1 MAKEKFERTTGRID
15 APVGKGQYIEG
26 WPAYKPTTSQVN
38 KLRRLTGAGIMECKE
53 ALVEAKGDEQV
64 AVDVLKR
71 KGLAKAVELTG
82 HSANEG
88 CVLSK
93 SSTDHKYAAIIKLS
107 CETDFVAS
115 TPDFIKLA
123 QEIVDRAV
131 SKRVKKKDSLL
142 SMTSNG
148 QTISDLIA
156 NQSAITGEKVELSR
170 FEVLDGVFVG
180 NYNHPGNRIASIVE
194 MNKSFNNG
202 NKCMKEVCMQVAATN
217 PMALSVDFIVRD
229 AYNGFYNHYYEQAK
243 AELSSK
249 GQATE
254 QAVKN
259 LAEARLNKFLK
270 ENCLLEQQ
278 SLADEQNT
286 VSGYISCFDQEA
298 TVVNYVRLGIV
309 SQHVADTLVTIPNNI
324 SNPTPPVSENPGQQS
339 DPTPSTSN
347 DPKPNNQQL
356 EVKKDKKDKT
366 KKDKKE
372 DLTDLLPIK
381 GISIATKKALN
392 KKCNIYDIPG
402 LLCKGITL
410 ADRQKIAKI
419 LGVDV
424 RHVTLWLK
432 QADLW
437 RIPDMDTNLAYLAVL
452 AGIRQVDDYAKAD
465 PKKLMEVYKTLVAT
479 HPDLECPTEKRL
491 RDSIGYAKIF
501 VTGLSEN
508 SFVLNVDEEDEP
520 DRLFLDDFDQS
531 KLKTDSEIISEGLK
545 FLQDIEIALPLPHTI
560 SGHVQMRKNGELL
573 TEDTELDELK
583 VEIEGITSPT
593 MEKNEGEANLFA
605 YTTDASGLFHLVLPD
620 KYNMQDVITFTV
632 SRGGSKQKFVRQA
645 SEILNNVRVT
655 DSENELTAR
664 ELIETYDKLDAV
676 NKEITRIEQKIETY
690 DELSQKDSNQLKA
703 KEKNFVRDIDSYT
716 FKINKNTYKGIEA
729 VESEKAAKEA
739 ERDGLIEKIYG
750 ADFKTNDLE
759 KTLTNLLA
767 RTDLDSHIGELV
779 LNYNVFNGIF
789 NDKPKALPSVKL
801 MGEGE
806 TAVKLPTDTAPS
818 RVFNYNMIQRLVEPA
833 VYPPAGTEER
843 EKLNRPIDVMK
854 FKKQLAENPSNI
866 PQMASLGIGYVLNMH
881 QAWVPDGFALGTLL
895 YSTILAPGEEQR
907 LVVRENT
914 QSYEI
919 MDNAE
924 GNDAV
929 AEDYVTSQ
937 EDDTTATYNYAVNQL
952 MTGQSSSQYQ
962 VKSTSVGFSA
972 GGGYMGCSLGLN
984 VGHSKT
990 SGSASSSSRQSNSHN
1005 EASAAAQNFQH
1016 GIKTASERISQARR
1030 ISMRAATSSEKDSV
1044 ATRIIAN
1051 HNHSHAM
1058 TIQYWEVVRRYKL
1071 ETSIDSIDLML
1082 FVPLKPIQFLPLG
1095 QDLFLND
1102 PDHFDQKQFN
1112 IRYANMVRFYDTL
1125 SVRLPYKY
1133 RSGLNLVQKYAS
1145 YPKWELEHRGDD
1157 INSGSYTL
1165 TLQANFLE
1173 FDVVKA
1179 TLYLSNGKGV
1189 VVGQVL
1195 ENHPGAPSLDDI
1207 IFSHQARTKKAVQE
1221 AIVDARN
1228 TIGKT
1233 NMQFAFQLPSNVDK
1247 QDISYIRLE
1256 YSCKPT
1262 SCRLY
1267 GDYILNNVDLGN
1279 RARAFGYYYE
1289 SVEQDTT
1296 WTSWENQAVN
1306 TFCQAIQSTVK
1317 SVQEGV
1323 FNRIFGKVDAARI
1336 ARGIPSLPENFVVN
1350 EIDEGYSMTDRML
1363 RSISGLVLDKVTVK
1377 ENSESNPL
1385 PDTTVSTYTLQYN
1398 SVTIDVSSHIPVM
1411 RYNELQK
1418 MEAMLQHVAN
1428 ETMRYSQMI
1437 WSAMSDSERAMML
1450 ERYTVDMNFESYFDK
1465 LIGRPKEPINVP
1477 LLNCINV
1484 KKPLGFYGNCMMFPF
1499 TYPESLAKKVGKTAA
1514 ELQDALYRYHTS
1526 SFRVP
1531 TTIISLPTSG
1541 MIGEAVLGET
1551 NVSEEIDLTRFW
1563 NWKDSPIDSME
1574 ITPEYL
1580 NGTDYL
1586 ADKTT
1591 KDISALNL
1599 QGVNPTQA
1607 VTVPDLISALVAKQ
1621 TPKFDNITGLDQI
1634 NSLLGTATSTN
1645 ATAQA
1650 KVVDNSN
1657 ALATAALGYATEKLK
1672 ADKEEN
1678 IEKEKQVTM
1687 QKAVDKGINP
1697 YQTTG
1702 KTQTGNQPGA
1712 GQQDGGQQGGGQ
1724 QGGGQQGGGQQGG
1737 GQQGGGQQGG
1747 GQQGGGQQGGGQ
1759 QGGGQQGGGQQGGG
1773 QQGGGQQGG
1782 GQQGGGQQGGGQ
1794 QGGGQQGG
1802 GQQGGGQQGG
1812 GQQGDTSDFDDF
1824 FEDVSIDDFGFS
1836 GLSQTE
1842 TNRYKCLMAL
1852 AAAGG
1857 DERYSSFKE
1866 YQRIQDKMKERE
1878 GVDELEPINRFN
1890 YMMYAGALLY
1900 KYGFTKQEISDSSHF
1915 ILRKFGLE

>member
-1 MAKEKFERTTGRID
+1 MAKKSVERTTGRID

-26 WPAYKPTTSQVN
+26 WPAYKPTASQIN
-38 KLRRLTGAGIMECKE
+38 KLRSLTGEGVMECKE
-53 ALVEAKGDEQV
+53 ALVEAKGNQQA
-64 AVDVLKR
+64 AVDILKR
-71 KGLAKAVELTG
+71 KSLAKAIELSG

-93 SSTDHKYAAIIKLS
+93 TSSDHKYGVIIKLS
-107 CETDFVAS
+107 CESDFVAN
-115 TPDFIKLA
+115 TPGFVNLA
-123 QEIVDRAV
+123 QDIVDRAV
-131 SKRVKKKDSLL
+131 SKRVKKYDSLL
-142 SMTSNG
+142 STTING
-148 QTISDLIA
+148 DTVRDLIA
-156 NQSAITGEKVELSR
+156 NQSSITEEKVELER
-170 FEVLDGVFVG
+170 FEVLEGEYVA
-180 NYNHPGNRIASIVE
+180 NYNHPGNRLATIVE
-194 MNKSFNNG
+194 MNMSFDNG
-202 NKCMKEVCMQVAATN
+202 PEYVKEVCLQIAAMSPSSVESLHNLQLEDGRQTVGDYLSCYDQLARVVKFYRIGISSHQTN
-217 PMALSVDFIVRD
+217 
-229 AYNGFYNHYYEQAK
+229 
-243 AELSSK
+243 
-249 GQATE
+249 
-254 QAVKN
+254 
-259 LAEARLNKFLK
+259 
-270 ENCLLEQQ
+270 
-278 SLADEQNT
+278 
-286 VSGYISCFDQEA
+286 
-298 TVVNYVRLGIV
+298 
-309 SQHVADTLVTIPNNI
+309 DTFVTIPDNPAKPI
-324 SNPTPPVSENPGQQS
+324 STNPSNSNVQNQQS
-339 DPTPSTSN
+339 GG
-347 DPKPNNQQL
+347 
-356 EVKKDKKDKT
+356 KKNK

-381 GISIATKKALN
+381 GISIAMKKALN

-402 LLCKGITL
+402 LLCNGVVL
-410 ADRQKIAKI
+410 ANRQKLAKA

-437 RIPDMDTNLAYLAVL
+437 RIPDMDSNLAYLAVL
-452 AGIRQVDDYAKAD
+452 AGIRHVDDYSKAD
-465 PKKLMEVYKTLVAT
+465 PKKLMTVFKTLVAT
-479 HPDLECPTEKRL
+479 HPDLECPSEDKL
-491 RDSIGYAKIF
+491 RASLGYARVF
-501 VTGLSEN
+501 VTGLTEN
-508 SFVLNVDEEDEP
+508 SFVLNVDEEEKP
-520 DRLFLDDFDQS
+520 SRLFMDDIDQNR
-531 KLKTDSEIISEGLK
+531 LKTDSEIISEGLK

-560 SGHVQMRKNGELL
+560 SGTVRMRKNGELL
-573 TEDTELDELK
+573 SDGNECIEVDGLK
-583 VEIEGITSPT
+583 VEIDGVASPT
-593 MEKNEGEANLFA
+593 EEKNEDEPLLYA
-605 YTTDASGLFHLVLPD
+605 YTEATGGFILVLPD
-620 KYNMQDVITFTV
+620 KYNIQDAITFTV
-632 SRGGSKQKFVRQA
+632 SRGGNKQKFVKQA
-645 SEILNNVRVT
+645 SEILNNVYVPGNK
-655 DSENELTAR
+655 EMTAR
-664 ELIETYDKLDAV
+664 ELIETYDKLDAI
-676 NKEITRIEQKIETY
+676 NKEINTLEQKISTY
-690 DELSQKDSNQLKA
+690 EELSLKSANQLKS
-703 KEKNFVRDIDSYT
+703 KERNFIKSIESYT
-716 FKINKNTYKGIEA
+716 YKINKNTYKGIEA
-729 VESEKAAKEA
+729 VESEKAEKKA
-739 ERDGLIEKIYG
+739 ERDSLVNKIYG

-767 RTDLDSHIGELV
+767 RTDLNSDVGDLV
-779 LNYNVFNGIF
+779 LNYNVFNGNF

-833 VYPPAGTEER
+833 VSPLADEKNKKER
-843 EKLNRPIDVMK
+843 KKLDEPVDVLD
-854 FKKQLAENPSNI
+854 FKEDMAENPNNI

-914 QSYEI
+914 QSYEV
-919 MDNAE
+919 MDTAE
-924 GNDAV
+924 GGEV
-929 AEDYVTSQ
+929 VSEDYVTSQ

-1030 ISMRAATSSEKDSV
+1030 ISMRAATSSEQDSV

-1095 QDLFLND
+1095 QKLFLED
-1102 PDHFDQKQFN
+1102 PDKFDQEQFN
-1112 IRYANMVRFYDTL
+1112 KRYANMVRFYDTL
-1125 SVRLPYKY
+1125 STRLPYKY

-1157 INSGSYTL
+1157 INSGIYTL
-1165 TLQANFLE
+1165 TLQGNFLE

-1179 TLYLSNGKGV
+1179 TLNLSNGKGV
-1189 VVGQVL
+1189 VVGQVV

-1207 IFSHQARTKKAVQE
+1207 ITSHEARTKKDVQE
-1221 AIVDARN
+1221 AIILTRN
-1228 TIGKT
+1228 TTVKT
-1233 NMQFAFQLPSNVDK
+1233 KMQFSFQLPANVDK

-1262 SCRLY
+1262 RSRLF
-1267 GDYILNNVDLGN
+1267 GNYILNNVDLGT
-1279 RARAFGYYYE
+1279 RARAFGLYFE
-1289 SVEQDTT
+1289 SVEQDSN
-1296 WTSWENQAVN
+1296 WTAWENEAVN
-1306 TFCQAIQSTVK
+1306 TFCRTIQATVK
-1317 SVQEGV
+1317 NAQSDLIL
-1323 FNRIFGKVDAARI
+1323 NKYGKFDAARI
-1336 ARGIPSLPENFVVN
+1336 ARSIPSLPENFVVN
-1350 EIDEGYSMTDRML
+1350 EIEDGYSMTDKML

-1377 ENSESNPL
+1377 ENSEANPL
-1385 PDTTVSTYTLQYN
+1385 PDTTVSSYTLQYN

-1418 MEAMLQHVAN
+1418 MEAMLQHVAS

-1437 WSAMSDSERAMML
+1437 WASLSDNERAMML
-1450 ERYTVDMNFESYFDK
+1450 ERYTVDMNFESIADEW
-1465 LIGRPKEPINVP
+1465 IERPKELDIP

-1531 TTIISLPTSG
+1531 STIISLPTSG

-1586 ADKTT
+1586 KDKTT

-1599 QGVNPTQA
+1599 QSASATQA
-1607 VTVPDLISALVAKQ
+1607 VTVPDLLAALVNKQ
-1621 TPKFDNITGLDQI
+1621 SPKFDNITGLDQI
-1634 NSLLGTATSTN
+1634 NTLLGNATSTN
-1645 ATAQA
+1645 AAAQA
-1650 KVVDNSN
+1650 KVVDNST

-1672 ADKEEN
+1672 GEN
-1678 IEKEKQVTM
+1678 TAHSEQLKATSNEKVENMKQETMRQAIEKN
-1687 QKAVDKGINP
+1687 INP
-1697 YQTTG
+1697 YQPSEK
-1702 KTQTGNQPGA
+1702 KTNTSGGGQPGA
-1712 GQQDGGQQGGGQ
+1712 GGGQPGEGGGQ
-1724 QGGGQQGGGQQGG
+1724 PGGGGGQPGAGGGQPGGGG
-1737 GQQGGGQQGG
+1737 GQPGAGGGQPGGGG
-1747 GQQGGGQQGGGQ
+1747 GQPGGGGGQPT
-1759 QGGGQQGGGQQGGG
+1759 
-1773 QQGGGQQGG
+1773 
-1782 GQQGGGQQGGGQ
+1782 
-1794 QGGGQQGG
+1794 
-1802 GQQGGGQQGG
+1802 
-1812 GQQGDTSDFDDF
+1812 DTSDFDDF

-1842 TNRYKCLMAL
+1842 ANRYKCLMAL
-1852 AAAGG
+1852 ASAGG
-1857 DERYSSFKE
+1857 DQRYSSFKE
-1866 YQRIQDKMKERE
+1866 FQRIQDKMKEKE
-1878 GVDELEPINRFN
+1878 GVEELEPINRFN

-1900 KYGFTKQEISDSSHF
+1900 KYGFTKQEIIDSSHF
-1915 ILRKFGLE
+1915 ILKKFGLE